1 MSMTAV
7 ANLLFAVINVNA
19 VYWAFGFPAAIVVVF
34 GADFVMAA
42 GSLFVAKFS
51 PDEDQS
57 VSGAVLQTMMQVRT
71 SRCIIFFVILRQ

>member
-7 ANLLFAVINVNA
+7 ANLLFAVINVKA

>member
-1 MSMTAV
+1 MTAV